1 MNGIQVQI
9 RHASE
14 RMTPSMR
21 RIVRRAVDPLLR
33 PVSSV
38 DGARGASLGL
48 VALTYDDGPDPETTP
63 AVLEALH
70 RHRTSATFFM
80 LAERAVRHPGI
91 VRDVVAA
98 GHEVALH
105 GVDHQRLTSLDPEEV
120 TERLV
125 RGRDMLED
133 LVQQRVRWFRPPYG
147 AQNMGTNRAIKKAGL
162 DPVVWTAAGKDW
174 VEQEPD
180 EVVGKVMRSLGSGGT
195 VLLHDAFA
203 CDPREEQLPDPL
215 REVRG
220 AITDAILT
228 ELAAHDLMGTS
239 VGSLVESGSPHR
251 TAWFRP

>member
-21 RIVRRAVDPLLR
+21 RVVRRAVDPVLR

-38 DGARGASLGL
+38 DGARGKNLDQ
-48 VALTYDDGPDPETTP
+48 VALTFDDGPDPETTP
-63 AVLEALH
+63 AVLAALEH
-70 RHRTSATFFM
+70 HRTSATFFM
-80 LAERAVRHPGI
+80 LAERAVRHPDI
-91 VRDVVAA
+91 VRDVLAA

-105 GVDHQRLTSLDPEEV
+105 GLDHQRLTSLRPEQV
-120 TERLV
+120 TERL
-125 RGRDMLED
+125 RSGREMLED

-147 AQNMGTNRAIKKAGL
+147 AQNLGTNRAIKKAGL

-180 EVVGKVMRSLGSGGT
+180 EVVGKVMQSLGGGGT
-195 VLLHDAFA
+195 ILLHDAFA

-220 AITDAILT
+220 AITEAILT
-228 ELAAHDLMGTS
+228 ELATHGLAGTT
-239 VGSLVESGSPHR
+239 VGSLIEAGSPHR